1 MDRFRRYLATTEQP
15 IFQRAVIAAA
25 FSPRLTAV
33 LNEAFHFITLTGA
46 EAVVVHVG
54 SEDESTQRQLI
65 ESLEKSFF
73 KDKIPE
79 FMIEEGNAADALLRS
94 ARKVE
99 ADLIIAGALAK
110 EALFRYYLGSV
121 ARSLARHADCS
132 VLLLTDPQERPK
144 SFTNIHCAVEFHKGC
159 EKAVRIAADLALVM
173 RSRHLYFTH
182 SFISS
187 EFGVKKS
194 SESAAEQIR
203 TLYAL
208 ADEKLRAFL
217 RNNQL
222 SLSDVNYE
230 MRSLYETSQITT
242 MNFSRDVK
250 ADLFVIHGPTDRF
263 SLWNRMFAQDLEM
276 TLQHLPC
283 SLLLTR

>member
-1 MDRFRRYLATTEQP
+1 VDRFRRYLPTTEQP
-15 IFQRAVIAAA
+15 IFRRAVIAAA

-33 LNEAFHFITLTGA
+33 LNEAFHFISLTGA

-54 SEDESTQRQLI
+54 LEDESTQRQLV

-79 FMIEEGNAADALLRS
+79 FVIEGGNAADALLRS

-121 ARSLARHADCS
+121 ARSLARHAACS

-144 SFTNIHCAVEFHKGC
+144 SFTNIHCAVEFHQGC
-159 EKAVRIAADLALVM
+159 EKAVQVAADLSWVL

-182 SFISS
+182 SFVAT
-187 EFGVKKS
+187 EYGVKKS
-194 SESAAEQIR
+194 NESAAEEIR
-203 TLYAL
+203 TLYGL

-217 RNNQL
+217 QANH
-222 SLSDVNYE
+222 LSDADYE
-230 MRSLYETSQITT
+230 MRSLVETSQMTT
-242 MNFSRDVK
+242 MSFSRDVQ
-250 ADLFVIHGPTDRF
+250 ADLFIIHGPTDRF